1 MDKHESELVALF
13 SFSERTLHI
22 LTCKTFFFF
31 KSTTLRAHPLLLFLE
46 SSWIEIY
53 LPLFSLSLSKA
64 LECTRASFF
73 FCFSSLKINICVY
86 FTSTRIFQRDDQPK
100 SVFLPLCLSA
110 SLQSFFFL
118 KYACVL
124 FCELQLSSLFFLH
137 LYFVF
142 LSQLF
147 IPLK

>member
-73 FCFSSLKINICVY
+73 FFLFLFFENQHLCVLYKHKDFSKRRPTEICV
-86 FTSTRIFQRDDQPK
+86 SP
-100 SVFLPLCLSA
+100 SVSLSI
-110 SLQSFFFL
+110 SSVVFFL
-118 KYACVL
+118 ICM
-124 FCELQLSSLFFLH
+124 C
-137 LYFVF
+137 
-142 LSQLF
+142 
-147 IPLK
+147 PLL